1 MAQIMENKTRN
12 RRKRRRRKRINLKLL
27 GIMLIIISV
36 SCICMAA
43 VKKEDEPELIREG
56 MNNFSEA
63 LKRMGA
69 EASEAIREFGESLRE
84 YGKELNQAMKYT
96 ETENM
101 LRRAHQMPEGV
112 DKSLLKH
119 IGIRTDRAGWVYDF
133 WLDEANNEYFVEL
146 LQEGVS
152 E

>member
-1 MAQIMENKTRN
+1 MN
-12 RRKRRRRKRINLKLL
+12 RRQKRKRF
-27 GIMLIIISV
+27 
-36 SCICMAA
+36 
-43 VKKEDEPELIREG
+43 KKIYGMTPEQYEKWYREHWPELIREG
-56 MNNFSEA
+56 MNNFS
-63 LKRMGA
+63 

-119 IGIRTDRAGWVYDF
+119 IGIRADRAGWVYDF

>member
-1 MAQIMENKTRN
+1 MTPEQYEKWYR
-12 RRKRRRRKRINLKLL
+12 
-27 GIMLIIISV
+27 
-36 SCICMAA
+36 
-43 VKKEDEPELIREG
+43 EHWPELIREG

-63 LKRMGA
+63 LRRMGA
-69 EASEAIREFGESLRE
+69 EVSEAIREIGESWRE
-84 YGKELNQAMKYT
+84 YGKELSQAMKYT

-101 LRRAHQMPEGV
+101 LRKANQMPEGV

>member
-1 MAQIMENKTRN
+1 MN
-12 RRKRRRRKRINLKLL
+12 RRQKRKQF
-27 GIMLIIISV
+27 
-36 SCICMAA
+36 
-43 VKKEDEPELIREG
+43 KKIYGMTPEQYEKWYREHWPELIREG

-63 LKRMGA
+63 LKQMGA
-69 EASEAIREFGESLRE
+69 EVSEAIREIGESWRE
-84 YGKELNQAMKYT
+84 YGKELSQAMKYT

-101 LRRAHQMPEGV
+101 LRKANQMPEGV